1 MAWFLVYT
9 GNEIGLECHLH
20 FSHCHF
26 SPYCSFVKFIFLIP
40 WVINSENMEN
50 IETMGIHKDLQL
62 MTP

>member
-1 MAWFLVYT
+1 MAWFLVHT
-9 GNEIGLECHLH
+9 GNEIGLEYHLH

-26 SPYCSFVKFIFLIP
+26 SPYCSFVKF
-40 WVINSENMEN
+40 NSENMEN